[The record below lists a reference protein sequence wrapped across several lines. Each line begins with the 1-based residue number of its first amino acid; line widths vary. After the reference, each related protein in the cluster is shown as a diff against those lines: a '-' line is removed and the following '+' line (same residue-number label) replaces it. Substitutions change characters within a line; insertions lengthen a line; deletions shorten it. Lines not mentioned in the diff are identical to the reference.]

1 MSRPPR
7 LFPPFL
13 PDHEPPTMSH
23 TFFSLRTGLV
33 VLAACAA
40 LSACGGSGGGGGFVP
55 LVGGTTPGAGNG
67 NSGTTPP
74 PGTGDGSKTPEMR
87 CAP

>member
-7 LFPPFL
+7 LFPSSL
-13 PDHEPPTMSH
+13 PDHEPPTMFH

-33 VLAACAA
+33 VLATCAA
-40 LSACGGSGGGGGFVP
+40 LSACGGSGGGSGFVP
-55 LVGGTTPGAGNG
+55 ATGGTTTTAGNT
-67 NSGTTPP
+67 GTTTPAA
-74 PGTGDGSKTPEMR
+74 TGDGTKTPEMR